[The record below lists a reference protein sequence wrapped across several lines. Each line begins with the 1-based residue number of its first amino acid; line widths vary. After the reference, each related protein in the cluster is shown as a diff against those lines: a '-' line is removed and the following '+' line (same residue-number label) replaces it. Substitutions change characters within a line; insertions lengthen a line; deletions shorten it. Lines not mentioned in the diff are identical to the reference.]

1 MKRAS
6 GVLLHIS
13 SLWGEYGT
21 GSIGKPA
28 REFVDFLSD
37 CGFSYWQTLPVCI
50 PDGSFSPY
58 KSPSAFALNP
68 FLIDLEDLFEKG
80 LITKDELETE
90 KQKTP
95 YSCEFSRLESTR
107 YTLLFKAASRVENK
121 LREKING
128 FINGRPQIKY
138 ACEFLSKQKG
148 YELFGL
154 YFTQYVF
161 YVQWMSLKDYANGK
175 GIKLIGDIP
184 IYVAPDSAD
193 VTYNPTEFLLDKENK
208 PSCVAGVPPDYF
220 SEKGQLWGNPLYNW
234 DRMKENGFAWWRERL
249 RLLLEL
255 FDGVRIDH
263 FRAVESYWCLPA
275 DAEDARVGKWVKGPG
290 MDFVNMLKE
299 EAGDKLIIAEDLGD
313 ITKEVIDLVNE
324 SGFPGMR
331 VFQFGFPDSPDCTH
345 KPHNYVNNCVAYTGT
360 HDNNTLLGY
369 LFELDENTRRD
380 VFDYIGEENS
390 IERGCE
396 KIIRQMLSSSAGL
409 CIFPIQDLL
418 YYGADTRMNIPG
430 LAEGNWSYR
439 VTKEQID
446 GIDRSKLKKLN
457 SLYGRY

>member
-28 REFVDFLSD
+28 KEFIDFLSQ
-37 CGFSYWQTLPVCI
+37 CGFSYWQMLPVCI

-68 FLIDLEDLFEKG
+68 FFIDLDALFEEG
-80 LITKDELETE
+80 LITNEELEKE
-90 KQKTP
+90 KQQTP
-95 YSCEFSRLESTR
+95 YSCEFERLALSR
-107 YTLLFKAASRVENK
+107 YPLLFTASSRVDGATK
-121 LREKING
+121 DKVLG
-128 FINGRPQIKY
+128 FVNARPQIKS
-138 ACEFLSKQKG
+138 ACEFLSERNG
-148 YELFGL
+148 YDLFGM

-161 YVQWMSLKDYANGK
+161 FTQWMKLKEYANEK
-175 GIKLIGDIP
+175 GIRLIGDIP

-193 VTYNPTEFLLDKENK
+193 VEYNPNEFLLDKDNK

-234 DRMKENGFAWWRERL
+234 ERMKENDFSWWRERL

-263 FRAVESYWCLPA
+263 FRAIESYWSLPP
-275 DAEDARVGKWVKGPG
+275 DAEDATVGKWVEGPR

-299 EAGDKLIIAEDLGD
+299 ESENKLIIAEDLGD
-313 ITKEVIDLVNE
+313 ITQEVIDLVNE

-331 VFQFGFPDSPDCTH
+331 VFQFGFPDSPDTVH
-345 KPHNYVNNCVAYTGT
+345 RMHNYINNCVAYTGT

-369 LFELDENTRRD
+369 LFELDEGARREI
-380 VFDYIGEENS
+380 FHYIGEENS
-390 IERGCE
+390 IENGCR
-396 KIIRQMLSSSAGL
+396 KIIRQMFTSSAGL
-409 CIFPIQDLL
+409 CIFPLQDLL
-418 YYGADTRMNIPG
+418 FYGADTRMNIPG

-439 VTKEQID
+439 VTREQLD
-446 GIDRSKLKKLN
+446 SIDREYLKKLN
-457 SLYGRY
+457 LISGRC

>member
-6 GVLLHIS
+6 GVLLHIT

-21 GSIGKPA
+21 GSMGKPA
-28 REFVDFLSD
+28 REFVDFLAD

-68 FLIDLEDLFEKG
+68 FFIDLDGLYEKG
-80 LITKDELETE
+80 LITADELENE
-90 KQKTP
+90 KQQTP
-95 YSCEFSRLESTR
+95 YSCEFKRLEKSR
-107 YTLLFKAASRVENK
+107 YPLLFKAASRADDE
-121 LREKING
+121 LREKITE
-128 FINGRPQIKY
+128 FAESRPQIKC
-138 ACEFLSKQKG
+138 ACEFLSKQNG
-148 YELFGL
+148 YDLFGM
-154 YFTQYVF
+154 YFTQYIF
-161 YVQWMSLKDYANGK
+161 LEQWLSLKEYANEK

-193 VTYNPTEFLLDKENK
+193 VEYAPEQFLLDKDNK

-234 DRMKENGFAWWRERL
+234 ERMKKDGYKWWRERV

-263 FRAVESYWCLPA
+263 FRAVESYWCLPSDA
-275 DAEDARVGKWVKGPG
+275 DDATVGKWVKGPG

-313 ITKEVIDLVNE
+313 ITQEVIDLVNE

-331 VFQFGFPDSPDCTH
+331 VFQFGFPDSPDTVH
-345 KPHNYVNNCVAYTGT
+345 RMHNFVNNCIAYTGT

-369 LFELDENTRRD
+369 LFELDENTRRE

-390 IERGCE
+390 IENGCR
-396 KIIRQMLSSSAGL
+396 KIIRQMFVSSAGL
-409 CIFPIQDLL
+409 CIFPVQDLL
-418 YYGADTRMNIPG
+418 HYGADTRMNIPG

-439 VTKEQID
+439 VTKQQLD
-446 GIDRSKLKKLN
+446 SIDREYLKKLN
-457 SLYGRY
+457 LLSGR